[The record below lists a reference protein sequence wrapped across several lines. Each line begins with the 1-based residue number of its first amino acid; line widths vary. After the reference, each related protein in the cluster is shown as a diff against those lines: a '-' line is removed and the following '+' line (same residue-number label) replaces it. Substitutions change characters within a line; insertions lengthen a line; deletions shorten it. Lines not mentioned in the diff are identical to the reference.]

1 MVRATLAACLLVACG
16 QTGPILALTIES
28 EGGGGG
34 DGGSGE
40 GGGEDASA
48 DATGDSAVG
57 IPEASPESSAP
68 PIAIVL
74 VDVTSP
80 SHADDPQLEARLGTL
95 GFNVQERAYT
105 SAVGP
110 TDNAALVVVSS
121 SAESA
126 GLDAN
131 LAAQPIPMV
140 VLESFA
146 FTRLGMTGP
155 VQDQDFGVA
164 DETSLDVVDAAL
176 SGLPLGSITVYTQ
189 AETANFAQPAAAAL
203 VAARLPGTNQAATFG
218 YPAGTMMA
226 SQLAPARRVG
236 VFLRTGVIN
245 EATPE
250 GWVLFDNMVR
260 WAVQ

>member
-1 MVRATLAACLLVACG
+1 MVRATVAACLLVACG
-16 QTGPILALTIES
+16 QTGPILSLTNES
-28 EGGGGG
+28 DGGGSA
-34 DGGSGE
+34 D
-40 GGGEDASA
+40 DASPEA
-48 DATGDSAVG
+48 NADSAVA
-57 IPEASPESSAP
+57 PPDASPDSTAP

-74 VDVTSP
+74 VDVTAP
-80 SHADDPQLEARLGTL
+80 AHVDDPKLESRLGTL
-95 GFNVQERAYT
+95 GFTVEERAYT

-110 TDNAALVVVSS
+110 PDNAALVVVSS

-126 GLDAN
+126 GLDAT

-140 VLESFA
+140 VLESFS
-146 FTRLGMTGP
+146 FTKLGMTGP
-155 VQDQDFGVA
+155 VQDTDFGVA
-164 DETSLDVVDAAL
+164 DETTLDVVDAAL

-203 VAARLPGTNQAATFG
+203 VAARLPVTNQATCFG
-218 YPAGTMMA
+218 YPAGAMMA

-236 VFLRTGVIN
+236 VFLRTGVID